1 MSDVL
6 CSTAGFVTLLEL
18 TVQTHLLKQTVP
30 LLGMPAIKKVVSNS
44 ILAAPLLTD
53 FGIWRLESVSA
64 SWMTANVVNAVL
76 FIHWN
81 TDWRLRMRYV
91 IPLSA
96 AHAPIV

>member
-6 CSTAGFVTLLEL
+6 CSTAEFVTLLEL

-30 LLGMPAIKKVVSNS
+30 LLGMPAIENVVNNS
-44 ILAAPLLTD
+44 ILRALLLTD
-53 FGIWRLESVSA
+53 FGIWRLDSVST
-64 SWMTANVVNAVL
+64 SSMTANVVNAVL
-76 FIHWN
+76 FVHWN

>member
-6 CSTAGFVTLLEL
+6 CSTAEFVTLLEL

-30 LLGMPAIKKVVSNS
+30 LMPAIEKVVSNS
-44 ILAAPLLTD
+44 ILRALLLRD
-53 FGIWRLESVSA
+53 FGIWRRESVSA

-76 FIHWN
+76 FVHWN

-96 AHAPIV
+96 AHAPIG